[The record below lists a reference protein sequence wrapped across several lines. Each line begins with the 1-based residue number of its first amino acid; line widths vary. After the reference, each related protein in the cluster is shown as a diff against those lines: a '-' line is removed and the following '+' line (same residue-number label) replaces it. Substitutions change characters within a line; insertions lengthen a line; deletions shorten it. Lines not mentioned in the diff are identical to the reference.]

1 MLIFNILD
9 LFHNFYL
16 QKYTTEIAILK
27 ISFGIILFSGNFA
40 KYNELQK
47 ITNL

>member
-1 MLIFNILD
+1 MN
-9 LFHNFYL
+9 YVK
-16 QKYTTEIAILK
+16 QKYRTEIVILK
-27 ISFGIILFSGNFA
+27 ISFGIIFFSDNFA

>member
-1 MLIFNILD
+1 MT
-9 LFHNFYL
+9 
-16 QKYTTEIAILK
+16 KYTTKIVILK